1 MMSVAST
8 PVAEPEKPPRPRVA
22 AMPSAPLAAQENA
35 LSSVFVWSLVL
46 VAIVIGAFWLVSML
60 KRRLKVT
67 DDEPASLG
75 FTLSDL
81 REMHRAGQLSDE
93 EFERARTKMA
103 ASLKKDLKPPPVSR
117 QNRPDLGGPGSSSSS
132 KST

>member
-46 VAIVIGAFWLVSML
+46 VAVVIGGFWLVSIL
-60 KRRLKVT
+60 KRRLKSG
-67 DDEPASLG
+67 DDEPASIG

-81 REMHRAGQLSDE
+81 REMHRSGQLSDA

-103 ASLKKDLKPPPVSR
+103 ASLKKDLKQAPVSR
-117 QNRPDLGGPGSSSSS
+117 QSRADQGGPGSSGKSSI
-132 KST
+132 